1 MSGARPSANERRLGS
16 VRAIRD
22 QYYGAMDPVTQRDA
36 MSDLLAG
43 KDERIEE
50 LASKVAELR
59 AAIRDL
65 RSQLAADHH
74 RSIRTQHPASTPEAA
89 PPETV
94 DTQQPVFDFYRD

>member
-36 MSDLLAG
+36 MSALLAG

-50 LASKVAELR
+50 LASKIAELR
-59 AAIRDL
+59 AVIRDL
-65 RSQLAADHH
+65 RSQLAAEHH
-74 RSIRTQHPASTPEAA
+74 RSIRPPTSTPEAA

-94 DTQQPVFDFYRD
+94 DTLQPVFDFYRD